1 MPGRVFAMSAPPM
14 DQSRVSRWISVGA
27 FAIAAFILASGF
39 VSASGPDGRIRGF
52 ITDSVSGGPISGAI
66 VRIEASDLPWQFEAT
81 TDLTGFYDVAV
92 PAHRYSLTAW
102 SADHDQAASAVAVGS
117 GQTVWMNESLS
128 AAGARSARLQ
138 GYVTDASTSAPVSVG
153 DIVAGHPW
161 WDTGRGYVNES
172 SLNGSGYY
180 EMNLV
185 PDYYEI
191 MSHNV
196 FGYAAYDYY
205 SVYVGSGQ
213 ILWYNISL
221 TSNPMNA
228 WINGTVSDAST
239 AASIAGATVGAR
251 VDGMVLPSVVSNA
264 TGFYSLQVPGGS
276 VEIVANAL
284 GYAPTSTSTYV
295 WSSGQYIVNLGLT
308 PLSYGVRGYVHD
320 GVTGGGLPGVVVTV
334 DPLFGSGYFDQAVTD
349 SSGFFNIPLPPDDYV
364 VRASA
369 SGYTTW
375 TTWLFSFSSGA
386 VWANATLWP
395 IISRVSGYL
404 VDSLD
409 GSHVPGLG
417 VTAID
422 SRAGYSTYIYA
433 DASGFFSLAVP
444 PSPAISVAVLG
455 QAPYAGNIVYV
466 ATHPYLTTWVNI
478 TLDRLNAQIVANVTD
493 ALTGLPISG
502 ASVYTAWY
510 YGSDWGTS
518 NASGAAT
525 VEAPAGATTYVSAWA
540 SGYLVWSAT
549 LTPVSGA
556 NSITIR
562 LYPDLAQNVRIRGYV
577 TDSVTSVGLWPATI
591 HVTGYDDQTP
601 YAYTDGTGYY
611 EVWTVAAPQTV
622 RATATGYAAGE
633 AAVNP
638 ASGDTIW
645 VNLSLSPDANAPLV
659 RSFTATPSIGVSQS
673 NPTSLVADVNET
685 SLEQSYLSIL
695 KLHSVSGNV
704 GTFLN
709 LGRLDA
715 TGVSVTEP
723 SAGNY
728 TLSASWETRTP
739 IGHMSDGLSSVW
751 WPSLYAYAPFQS
763 AVAGYWDNATLA
775 SPVPGAAVFDTRSGH
790 LLYVYTSYGFFG
802 PEDQPASTFSPYA
815 TGVRI
820 DLTSAA
826 ILGYAIVNGPT
837 FAVGSLRMD
846 LSQTV
851 PAGQYGA
858 LLELYDSAGHYTS
871 AATLMQTTPDN
882 VPPVASAG
890 PDLVVNEDTTVTFD
904 GSRSTD
910 NVGIA
915 SYTWTFMDGSL
926 QTLQGVT
933 ASYVFA
939 TPGTYIVTL
948 TVRDADGNVG
958 TDSLTVTVR
967 DVTAP
972 TVTVS
977 SPLEG
982 ATVPGSAVIVASA
995 TDNVAV
1001 VRVEFFVDGVSVGN
1015 DTTAP
1020 FEWALAAGSL
1030 KDGNHT
1036 FTVVAYDAA
1045 GNSASSVRHVTAV
1058 NVSGGSGLGPYAV
1071 GGLIV
1076 ILAAIAAVGVA
1087 LILILRRK
1095 PRGPAGAPPAV
1106 TPSSAPTYA
1115 ASSVSTPPEPE
1126 PPWKSSRTSTTSD
1139 AGWRRRTGP
1148 KAIETA
1154 MDVGSFVARRAC
1166 PVQMLNVIATRG
1178 SARVQG
1184 SACSRGSRSGRAA
1197 RPRP

>member
-1 MPGRVFAMSAPPM
+1 MSAPPT
-14 DQSRVSRWISVGA
+14 DHRRVSNWIAVVA

-52 ITDSVSGGPISGAI
+52 VTDSVSGGSISGAT
-66 VRIEASDLPWQFEAT
+66 VRIEASDLPWVFESAT
-81 TDLTGFYDVAV
+81 DSTGYYEVAV
-92 PAHRYSLTAW
+92 PAHRYSVTAW
-102 SADHDQAASAVAVGS
+102 SVDHDQAASTVAVGS
-117 GQTVWMNESLS
+117 GQTIWLNETLS

-138 GYVTDASTSAPVSVG
+138 GFVTDASTSAPVTMG
-153 DIVAGHPW
+153 GIVAGHPW
-161 WDTGRGYVNES
+161 WDSGRGYVNES
-172 SLNGSGYY
+172 SLNSSGYY

-191 MSHNV
+191 MTHNV
-196 FGYAAYDYY
+196 FGYASYDYY
-205 SVYVGSGQ
+205 PVYVGSGQ

-221 TSNPMNA
+221 TPNPMNA
-228 WINGTVSDAST
+228 WINGTVLDGST
-239 AASIAGATVGAR
+239 YASIAGATIAAR
-251 VDGMVLPSVVSNA
+251 VDGTVLPSVVSNA
-264 TGFYSLQVPGGS
+264 TGFYSLQVPSGN
-276 VEIVANAL
+276 VELAANAL

-295 WSSGQYIVNLGLT
+295 WSAGEFIVNIGLT
-308 PLSYGVRGYVHD
+308 PLSYGVRGYVRD
-320 GVTGGGLPGVVVTV
+320 GVTGAGLPGVLVTV
-334 DPLFGSGYFDQAVTD
+334 DPIFGSGYFDQSPTD

-369 SGYTTW
+369 PGYTTW
-375 TTWLFSFSSGA
+375 TTWLFSFSTGV

-409 GSHVPGLG
+409 GSRVPGLG
-417 VTAID
+417 VAAID
-422 SRAGYSTYIYA
+422 SRAGYSTYGYA
-433 DASGFFSLAVP
+433 DATGFFSFAVP

-466 ATHPYLTTWVNI
+466 ATHPYETTWVNI
-478 TLDRLNAQIVANVTD
+478 SLDRLSAQIYADVTD

-502 ASVYTAWY
+502 ASVYAAWY

-518 NASGAAT
+518 NATGAT
-525 VEAPAGATTYVSAWA
+525 VVEAPAGATTYVSAWA
-540 SGYLVWSAT
+540 SGYLIWSTT
-549 LTPVSGA
+549 LSPVAGA
-556 NSITIR
+556 NSIAIR
-562 LYPDLAQNVRIRGYV
+562 LYPDLPQDVRIRGYV

-591 HVTGYDDQTP
+591 YVNGYDDQTP
-601 YAYTDGTGYY
+601 YGYTDGAGYY

-638 ASGDTIW
+638 VSGDTIW

-659 RSFTATPSIGVSQS
+659 RSFTATPSIGVSES

-685 SLEQSYLSIL
+685 SLEQSYMSIL
-695 KLHSVSGNV
+695 KLHSASANV

-709 LGRLDA
+709 VGRLDPA
-715 TGVSVTEP
+715 GVSVTGP

-728 TLSASWETRTP
+728 TISASWDTRTP
-739 IGHMSDGLSSVW
+739 VGHMSDGLSSVW

-763 AVAGYWDNATLA
+763 AVAGYWDNATLP
-775 SPVPGAAVFDTRSGH
+775 SPTPGAAVFDTRSGR

-802 PEDQPASTFSPYA
+802 PEDQPASTFAPYA
-815 TGVRI
+815 TGLRI

-826 ILGYAIVNGPT
+826 ILGYAVVNGPS

-846 LSQTV
+846 LSQAV

-882 VPPVASAG
+882 VPPVANAG
-890 PDLVVNEDTTVTFD
+890 ADLVVNEDTTVSFD

-910 NVGIA
+910 NVGVA
-915 SYTWTFMDGSL
+915 SYTWTFMDGTI

-939 TPGTYIVTL
+939 TPGTYLVTL

-958 TDSLTVTVR
+958 TDTLTVTVR

-972 TVTVS
+972 TITVS
-977 SPLEG
+977 SPSEG
-982 ATVPGSAVIVASA
+982 ASVPGSVVIVASA
-995 TDNVAV
+995 TDNAAV

-1020 FEWALAAGSL
+1020 FEWPLAAGSL

-1036 FTVVAYDAA
+1036 LTVIAYDEA

-1058 NVSGGSGLGPYAV
+1058 NVPGGIGLGPFAI

-1076 ILAAIAAVGVA
+1076 ILAVIAAIGVV

-1095 PRGPAGAPPAV
+1095 PRRPSVAPPVAV
-1106 TPSSAPTYA
+1106 PSSAP
-1115 ASSVSTPPEPE
+1115 SSETSPAPIPPEPE
-1126 PPWKSSRTSTTSD
+1126 PPLEELPD
-1139 AGWRRRTGP
+1139 
-1148 KAIETA
+1148 I
-1154 MDVGSFVARRAC
+1154 DN
-1166 PVQMLNVIATRG
+1166 L
-1178 SARVQG
+1178 
-1184 SACSRGSRSGRAA
+1184 
-1197 RPRP
+1197 